1 MSDIKEFI
9 QTLIDSGI
17 FKSYINGIALLVISI
32 LSYFA
37 WRGIYKE
44 NSSSSQYAKHAP
56 SILAT
61 VGIFFSFLGIAWA
74 LINFDTYNIDKS
86 IPILLDGLKSKF
98 IASLM
103 GMFASIVVKIMQV
116 LKIKDKSIMPLD
128 REKEMIDLLSI
139 SKSNSQQLLP
149 ELAKQSVLLE
159 SIKNSLVGDGDS
171 SVITQLKLV
180 KSEISDLDKNST
192 QNFTNS
198 IKYNHNYL
206 STLNKTMQDGFKNQ
220 IDKFDEFSKILAE
233 NNSKAFI
240 EALEKAMR
248 DFNNNITEQFGENFK
263 ELNRAVGELLK
274 WQDNYKAHVEKLQ
287 QNFQITLDSV
297 KIIESS
303 FSGIQSRS
311 EKFTN
316 TSEKLHGILES
327 LDWQLKDLHNHLK
340 AFDALADNAKD
351 AFPRIEDNLT
361 KLTLSFKNS
370 TEQSLAAIGDTVE
383 NMRGNLSDATSKLKD
398 TTGKMRDAMDE
409 QKDVLDSTSQEF
421 KTVAK
426 NLVKETKVSID
437 NYRDSLQEIV
447 TIQSELLNSTIKKA
461 GIEFDNSIKN
471 TAKQFS
477 EMAESVKLSIDVQ
490 EKTLVGV
497 SQNFKIT
504 IDKTLRDLSEQ
515 SKTTIQNYEREL
527 QRAVQEQMNHI
538 SNAVKASSD
547 QFNKLLTDNTTK
559 STSILEQQTDRLDRA
574 LQEELRKSI
583 ETMGQHL
590 AALSNKFV
598 SDYSPL
604 TDKLREVVRFAEDL
618 RRGRN

>member
-1 MSDIKEFI
+1 MSDIEKFI
-9 QTLIDSGI
+9 EDNILNIVALVTILICS
-17 FKSYINGIALLVISI
+17 FW
-32 LSYFA
+32 A
-37 WRGIYKE
+37 WYGIYKAKE
-44 NSSSSQYAKHAP
+44 NSPSSQYAKHAP

-61 VGIFFSFLGIAWA
+61 VGIFFSFLGIALA
-74 LINFDTYNIDKS
+74 LISFDVNNIPES
-86 IPILLDGLKSKF
+86 IPNLLNGLKSKF

-128 REKEMIDLLSI
+128 REKEMIDLLSNLLENN
-139 SKSNSQQLLP
+139 KSNNQQLLP
-149 ELAKQSVLLE
+149 ELVKQSGLLE

-180 KSEISDLDKNST
+180 KSEISDLDKHST

-198 IKYNHNYL
+198 IKYNYNYL

-287 QNFQITLDSV
+287 ENFQITLDSV

-311 EKFTN
+311 EKFTV
-316 TSEKLHGILES
+316 TSENLHIILEG
-327 LDWQLKDLHNHLK
+327 LDGQLKDLNNHLK
-340 AFDALADNAKD
+340 AFDALASNAKD
-351 AFPRIEDNLT
+351 AFPHIEDNLT
-361 KLTLSFKNS
+361 KLTSGFKNS
-370 TEQSLAAIGDTVE
+370 TEQSLFVITDTVTSMRE
-383 NMRGNLSDATSKLKD
+383 NLLD
-398 TTGKMRDAMDE
+398 TTLTMRNAMNE
-409 QKDVLDSTSQEF
+409 QKDALTSTSQDF
-421 KTVAK
+421 KTVTK
-426 NLVKETKVSID
+426 NLTKETKESID
-437 NYRDSLQEIV
+437 NYRDSLQQ
-447 TIQSELLNSTIKKA
+447 TIH
-461 GIEFDNSIKN
+461 
-471 TAKQFS
+471 
-477 EMAESVKLSIDVQ
+477 
-490 EKTLVGV
+490 
-497 SQNFKIT
+497 
-504 IDKTLRDLSEQ
+504 
-515 SKTTIQNYEREL
+515 NYEREL
-527 QRAVQEQMNHI
+527 QKVVQDQMSHVG
-538 SNAVKASSD
+538 NAIKSSSE
-547 QFNKLLTDNTTK
+547 QFNKLLIENTTK
-559 STSILEQQTDRLDRA
+559 STGILEQQTDRLDRA

-583 ETMGQHL
+583 ETMGKHL

-604 TDKLREVVRFAEDL
+604 TEKLREVVRLAEDL